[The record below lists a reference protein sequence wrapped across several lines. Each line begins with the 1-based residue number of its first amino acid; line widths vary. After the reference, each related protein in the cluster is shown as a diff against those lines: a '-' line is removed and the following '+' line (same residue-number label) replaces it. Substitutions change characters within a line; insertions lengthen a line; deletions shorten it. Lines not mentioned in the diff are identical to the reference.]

1 MLFNSYAFILLFL
14 PLTYALWTVARRFA
28 GVSWAIGVLLAASLV
43 FYGAS
48 TRFEILLLLAAIVL
62 NHRLGLV
69 IYRHRETPRGRAWM
83 RLAVAGNLL
92 FLFVFKYTSFTSQLA
107 AEALGWP
114 GLAVHIALPV
124 GISFYTFQQIAYLV
138 DVARGQGEPWP
149 LPRYAL
155 FVVFFPHLIA
165 GPIVHHRELIPQ
177 FASGARMARIGDVVI
192 GLSIFTIG
200 LAKKVLVADSFAL
213 IASPVFNAVAQG
225 TQPGLLDAWAAAL
238 AYALQIYFDFSAYS
252 DMAIGLGRM
261 FGIQMPI
268 NFASPY
274 RSGSIVE
281 FWRRWHITLSRFLR
295 DYLYIPLGGNRHG
308 PGRRYLNVFVTM
320 LLGGIW
326 HGAGFTFVI
335 WGAMHGLLIVACQ
348 AWRSSRHHVPMPAAL
363 GWVLTMTTVVL
374 AWVPFRAADFATAG
388 RIYAAMFGM
397 TGELHVAALDYAP
410 SATLEIILTALL
422 PGQAWN
428 VWLSLGAG
436 LAGLLACLCLPNVQT
451 LFRRHGVGLPTHGYA
466 DGIEPPALGRLGLAW
481 RPSPATAV
489 LAGILLAACILN
501 LNDVSEFIYFRF

>member
-1 MLFNSYAFILLFL
+1 MLFNSYIFILLFL

-28 GVSWAIGVLLAASLV
+28 GVSWAIAALLAASLV

-48 TRFEILLLLAAIVL
+48 ARFELLLLVAAIVL
-62 NHRLGLV
+62 NHHLAGV
-69 IYRHRETPRGRAWM
+69 IHRHRLTPLGRRWM

-92 FLFVFKYTSFTSQLA
+92 FLFVFKYTGFVTQTA
-107 AEALGWP
+107 ADTLGWP
-114 GLAVHIALPV
+114 AMAIHIALPI

-138 DVARGQGEPWP
+138 DVARGEGEPWP

-177 FASGARMARIGDVVI
+177 FASGARTARIGDLAL

-213 IASPVFNAVAQG
+213 VASPVFNAAAQG
-225 TQPGLLDAWAAAL
+225 AQPGLFDAWAAAV

-274 RSGSIVE
+274 RSLSIVE

-308 PGRRYLNVFVTM
+308 PARRYLNVFTTM

-326 HGAGFTFVI
+326 HGAGFTFI
-335 WGAMHGLLIVACQ
+335 LWGALHGVLIVACQ
-348 AWRSSRHHVPMPAAL
+348 AWRSSRFHLPLPAAL
-363 GWVLTMTTVVL
+363 AWLLTMATVIL
-374 AWVPFRAADFATAG
+374 AWVPFRAADIATAG
-388 RIYAAMFGM
+388 RVYAGLFGLA
-397 TGELHVAALDYAP
+397 GELHMPALDYAP
-410 SATLEIILTALL
+410 SATLELILGALH
-422 PGQAWN
+422 PGIAWN

-436 LAGLLACLCLPNVQT
+436 AAGLLACLSLPNVQT
-451 LFRRHGVGLPTHGYA
+451 LFRRYGVGLPTRGYA
-466 DGIEPPALGRLGLAW
+466 DGIEPPAFGRLGAAW
-481 RPSPATAV
+481 RPHPLAAV
-489 LAGILLAACILN
+489 AIGLLLAACILK

>member
-14 PLTYALWTVARRFA
+14 PLTYALWMAARRFA
-28 GVSWAIGVLLAASLV
+28 GISWAIGVLLAASLV

-48 TRFEILLLLAAIVL
+48 AQLQLLLLLAAIGL
-62 NHRLGLV
+62 NHHLAGV
-69 IYRHRETPRGRAWM
+69 IHRHRLTPRGRRWM

-92 FLFVFKYTSFTSQLA
+92 FLFVFKYTGFVTQTA
-107 AEALGWP
+107 ADAFGWP
-114 GLAVHIALPV
+114 GMVIHIALPI

-138 DVARGQGEPWP
+138 DVARGEGEPWP

-177 FASGARMARIGDVVI
+177 FASGARTARLGDLAI

-200 LAKKVLVADSFAL
+200 LTKKVLVADSFAL
-213 IASPVFNAVAQG
+213 IASPVFNAAAQG
-225 TQPGLLDAWAAAL
+225 AQPGLLDAWAAAI

-274 RSGSIVE
+274 RSLSIVE

-308 PGRRYLNVFVTM
+308 PARRYANVFVTM

-326 HGAGFTFVI
+326 HGAGFTFI
-335 WGAMHGLLIVACQ
+335 LWGALHGLLIVVCQ
-348 AWRSSRHHVPMPAAL
+348 LWRASRFHVPLPAAL
-363 GWVLTMTTVVL
+363 AWLLTMGTVIL
-374 AWVPFRAADFATAG
+374 AWVPFRAADLDTAG
-388 RIYAAMFGM
+388 RIYAGLFGVA
-397 TGELHVAALDYAP
+397 GDLHAPALDYAP
-410 SATLEIILTALL
+410 SATLEMILGTLH
-422 PGQAWN
+422 PGVAWN

-436 LAGLLACLCLPNVQT
+436 ATGLAVCLCLPNMQT
-451 LFRRHGVGLPTHGYA
+451 LFRRYSVGLPTRGYA
-466 DGIEPPALGRLGLAW
+466 DGIEPPALGGLVPAW
-481 RPSPATAV
+481 RPHPMAAATIG
-489 LAGILLAACILN
+489 LLLAACILK

>member
-14 PLTYALWTVARRFA
+14 PLSYALWTAARRFA

-48 TRFEILLLLAAIVL
+48 AQVELLLLLAAIVL
-62 NHRLGLV
+62 NHHLAGV
-69 IYRHRETPRGRAWM
+69 IYRHRQTPRGRAWM

-92 FLFVFKYTSFTSQLA
+92 FLFVFKYTSFVTQTA
-107 AEALGWP
+107 ADAFGWP
-114 GLAVHIALPV
+114 AIAIHIALPI

-138 DVARGQGEPWP
+138 DVARGEGEPWP

-177 FASGARMARIGDVVI
+177 FASGARTARLGDVAI

-213 IASPVFNAVAQG
+213 IASPVFNAAAQG
-225 TQPGLLDAWAAAL
+225 AQPGLLDAWAAAV

-274 RSGSIVE
+274 RSLSIVE

-308 PGRRYLNVFVTM
+308 PARRYLNVFVTM

-326 HGAGFTFVI
+326 HGAGFTFI
-335 WGAMHGLLIVACQ
+335 LWGALHGLLIVACQ
-348 AWRSSRHHVPMPAAL
+348 VWRSSRFHVPLPAAL
-363 GWVLTMTTVVL
+363 AWLLTTATVIL
-374 AWVPFRAADFATAG
+374 AWVPFRAADIATAG
-388 RIYAAMFGM
+388 RIYAGLFGVA
-397 TGELHVAALDYAP
+397 GDLHAPALDYAP
-410 SATLEIILTALL
+410 SATLETILGALL
-422 PGQAWN
+422 PGTAWN
-428 VWLSLGAG
+428 VWLSLAAGAAG
-436 LAGLLACLCLPNVQT
+436 LAACLCLPNVQT
-451 LFRRHGVGLPTHGYA
+451 LFRRYGVGLPTRGYA
-466 DGIEPPALGRLGLAW
+466 DGIEPPAIGRLGPAW
-481 RPSPATAV
+481 RPHPVTAV
-489 LAGILLAACILN
+489 TIGLLLAACILK